1 MDKRK
6 LKIDALRTWVTGV
19 LKIVYHTVVIYLL
32 LLLNI
37 NASCKIIVPFYTSY
51 SINILLLLLYFEVR
65 IQQPF

>member
-37 NASCKIIVPFYTSY
+37 NASCKIIVSFYTSY
-51 SINILLLLLYFEVR
+51 SINFLLLLLYFEVR